1 VWVLRDGSAG
11 TLAAIVAGMSEPR
24 RSLPLPRVLAS
35 RVPAVIDHLRAR
47 WNVDAQAV
55 AAPWTESLRW
65 LWTCA
70 RYPERSL
77 TITASLTILDD
88 AWHELVDRLRSTAA
102 GADGGAPGPEVI
114 ADPTVPAPRR
124 VGPEV
129 AASRPDGMST
139 RHPAT
144 PVVTRP
150 LRSRR

>member
-1 VWVLRDGSAG
+1 M
-11 TLAAIVAGMSEPR
+11 LAAIATGMSELR

-47 WNVDAQAV
+47 WDVDAQV
-55 AAPWTESLRW
+55 AAPLTEALRW

-88 AWHELVDRLRSTAA
+88 AWRELVDRLRASATAA
-102 GADGGAPGPEVI
+102 DG
-114 ADPTVPAPRR
+114 PAPIALASHR

-129 AASRPDGMST
+129 AERCPDGMWA

-144 PVVTRP
+144 AVVTRP
-150 LRSRR
+150 LRSRG